1 MDNQQQQ
8 TSGRTQ
14 PGDGAP
20 AHLSVEAARPIET
33 MSREAT
39 AERVAPARDDFF
51 VASFE
56 LYDCLQ
62 RQKSWKLKDCMHRF
76 TVAGSILEL
85 AMVEAGA
92 KGGLNK

>member
-33 MSREAT
+33 QSGEAA
-39 AERVAPARDDFF
+39 AERVPSRRGKLGRMTEAQKREVANF
-51 VASFE
+51 VRYGNRE
-56 LYDCLQ
+56 
-62 RQKSWKLKDCMHRF
+62 
-76 TVAGSILEL
+76 G
-85 AMVEAGA
+85 
-92 KGGLNK
+92 KGGLND

>member
-8 TSGRTQ
+8 PSGRTQ

-39 AERVAPARDDFF
+39 AGRAILIDRVTSEELTDGTRYVYYWNNEQTAP
-51 VASFE
+51 
-56 LYDCLQ
+56 
-62 RQKSWKLKDCMHRF
+62 
-76 TVAGSILEL
+76 
-85 AMVEAGA
+85 VEI
-92 KGGLNK
+92 KIEGGLNR